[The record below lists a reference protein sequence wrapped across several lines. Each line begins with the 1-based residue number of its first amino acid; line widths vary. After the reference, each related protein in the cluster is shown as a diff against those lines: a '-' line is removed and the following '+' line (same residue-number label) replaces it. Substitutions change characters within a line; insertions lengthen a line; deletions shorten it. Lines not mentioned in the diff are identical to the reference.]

1 MEATKNQENE
11 SETKDLNNTE
21 NQTQR
26 TNNGENQ
33 TEENTSN
40 GSPIKRT
47 ITGTLIGATIGYLA
61 TPENGKKLKESMSAE
76 QLKSTGSSIGQTVK
90 EKSKKAVDS
99 IKDSAGKLFKKD
111 DVSIDGY
118 SNETDENSENE
129 TTLNSNNEKNKKH
142 NKESSGNSDENVN
155 ERIDRLEEM
164 LSRLLEED
172 GGQETSNK

>member
-1 MEATKNQENE
+1 MEATKKPE
-11 SETKDLNNTE
+11 SDFKDLNNTE
-21 NQTQR
+21 NQTQE
-26 TNNGENQ
+26 TKNSENQ
-33 TEENTSN
+33 TEDNISN

-90 EKSKKAVDS
+90 EKSKKAVDT
-99 IKDSAGKLFKKD
+99 IKGSAGKLFKKD
-111 DVSIDGY
+111 DVSTDGY
-118 SNETDENSENE
+118 SNETDENPENE
-129 TTLNSNNEKNKKH
+129 TTLNSNNEKDIKKH